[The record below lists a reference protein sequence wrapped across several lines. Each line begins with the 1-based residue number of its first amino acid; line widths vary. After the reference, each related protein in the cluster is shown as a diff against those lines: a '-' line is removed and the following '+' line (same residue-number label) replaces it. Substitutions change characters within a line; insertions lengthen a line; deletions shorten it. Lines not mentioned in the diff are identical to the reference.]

1 MKQLPLYS
9 WMSAGQKKQLMALE
23 QQGAPEDLSHLIGD
37 IQSRDW
43 KAGRKQLYLDY
54 LLQQQDRLLT
64 AEKKGRSRRESGP
77 KRLASWHKSG
87 SFTKLLD
94 QQVTMALEKF
104 RVCGLV
110 SVICAT
116 LVLYFFRAWL
126 YDAYVVSFSVDAI
139 FAVIAGVILVRYV
152 QETYR
157 LLQSYGSWKMTALT
171 DGLAV
176 VLCILWDL
184 LPVPFDI
191 SLVVLFAAYWSE
203 KKRFERELQQ
213 YRTEAAG
220 RTAASA

>member
-23 QQGAPEDLSHLIGD
+23 EQDAPEDLSHLIGD
-37 IQSRDW
+37 IGSRDW
-43 KAGRKQLYLDY
+43 NDGRKQLYLDY
-54 LLQQQDRLLT
+54 LLQQKEKLLS
-64 AEKKGRSRRESGP
+64 AEKKGRGRREASV
-77 KRLASWHKSG
+77 KRLAAWHKSG
-87 SFTKLLD
+87 AFAKLLE
-94 QQVTMALEKF
+94 QQVSMAMEKF

-126 YDAYVVSFSVDAI
+126 NEAYVVNFSVDAI
-139 FAVIAGVILVRYV
+139 FAVIASVILVRYI
-152 QETYR
+152 QEKYR
-157 LLQSYGSWKMTALT
+157 LLQDFGSWKMTALT

-176 VLCILWDL
+176 VLCVLWDL

-213 YRTEAAG
+213 YQQQAEG
-220 RTAASA
+220 RVSSA

>member
-9 WMSAGQKKQLMALE
+9 WMSASQKKQLMALE
-23 QQGAPEDLSHLIGD
+23 EQDAPEDLSHLIGD
-37 IQSRDW
+37 IGSRDW
-43 KAGRKQLYLDY
+43 KDGRKQLYLDY
-54 LLQQQDRLLT
+54 LLQQQDALLNT
-64 AEKKGRSRRESGP
+64 SRKGRRRESSI
-77 KRLASWHKSG
+77 KRLAAWHKSG
-87 SFTKLLD
+87 TFIRLLE
-94 QQVTMALEKF
+94 QQVSMAQEKF

-126 YDAYVVSFSVDAI
+126 HEAYVVNFSVDAI
-139 FAVIAGVILVRYV
+139 FAVIAGVILVRYI
-152 QETYR
+152 QEKYR
-157 LLQSYGSWKMTALT
+157 LLQTFGSWKMTALT

-176 VLCILWDL
+176 LLCILWDL

-213 YRTEAAG
+213 YQQQAEGRVTPAA
-220 RTAASA
+220 